1 MNPKILLVDD
11 EPATLESYEDILSD
25 HGFDTRRALSHEEAI
40 VALETEGPWDVILL
54 DEMLRGSGGS
64 AMATSVLAD
73 IAARAPTAR
82 TIVITGFATP
92 DLVRTALRAGAWDYL
107 EKDARYLELLLPVR
121 VRHAVEAARERSLRG
136 VATGVIAAE
145 LQGAWAAARAP
156 GLDAHRKGRLLEET
170 ALLLFRTMK
179 GLDRAEVNLRGDAEE
194 FDIVAPNES
203 DDPILS
209 KEGSFL
215 LVECKNWSR
224 PVDPVALDHF
234 RAKLRDRFRR
244 VQLGILIGV
253 AGFTEGVRNKVAS
266 MNNEPQLILLVDG
279 NDLNVWIT
287 AADPLAWLKERLRAA
302 VLRGQG

>member
-1 MNPKILLVDD
+1 MG
-11 EPATLESYEDILSD
+11 T
-25 HGFDTRRALSHEEAI
+25 GALGHLAI
-40 VALETEGPWDVILL
+40 SRQNSFGT
-54 DEMLRGSGGS
+54 
-64 AMATSVLAD
+64 
-73 IAARAPTAR
+73 
-82 TIVITGFATP
+82 
-92 DLVRTALRAGAWDYL
+92 
-107 EKDARYLELLLPVR
+107 
-121 VRHAVEAARERSLRG
+121 
-136 VATGVIAAE
+136 ATGSWFFAPFVSESLVHAIDLIAKEGIRASLVE
-145 LQGAWAAARAP
+145 PGVLQ
-156 GLDAHRKGRLLEET
+156 
-170 ALLLFRTMK
+170 